1 MNSQILFNTFVI
13 INIVIACGVIFAV
26 NRSLKRILCI
36 LAPLFWV
43 FQLSCY
49 FSEAGIYSLSGV
61 APTCAIAAI
70 ILSLCQCISLKND
83 EGSKRPRFNGIWLL
97 LLALVSLIPDQVRH
111 DSFMMTYLFA
121 ILFFLSR
128 PLSLGFTLY
137 SLAGMAHLITDKKAD
152 NRMLKTSK
160 DAALIASILFLGGE
174 IVGCYWGFMGWG
186 TTWRWSGNFQFSAML
201 FVLFMVSLHIPA
213 TLFRTRF
220 GRNLAFSLP
229 LLGIALCLVL
239 SKVTS

>member
-1 MNSQILFNTFVI
+1 MNSQIMYNILALI
-13 INIVIACGVIFAV
+13 SIVIACGLIFVV
-26 NRSLKRILCI
+26 NRSITRFLWG
-36 LAPLFWV
+36 LAPLFWAL
-43 FQLSCY
+43 QLSCH
-49 FSEAGIYSLSGV
+49 FSTAGLYSLSGV
-61 APTCAIAAI
+61 APTCAIGAI

-83 EGSKRPRFNGIWLL
+83 EGSRRPRFNGIWLL
-97 LLALVSLIPDQVRH
+97 LLAFVSLVPDQVRH

-137 SLAGMAHLITDKKAD
+137 SLAGMAHLIVDKEAD
-152 NRMLKTSK
+152 NRILKTSK
-160 DAALIASILFLGGE
+160 DAALVASILFLGGE

-213 TLFRTRF
+213 TLFRTRL

-229 LLGIALCLVL
+229 LLGVSLCLVL
-239 SKVTS
+239 SKVAA